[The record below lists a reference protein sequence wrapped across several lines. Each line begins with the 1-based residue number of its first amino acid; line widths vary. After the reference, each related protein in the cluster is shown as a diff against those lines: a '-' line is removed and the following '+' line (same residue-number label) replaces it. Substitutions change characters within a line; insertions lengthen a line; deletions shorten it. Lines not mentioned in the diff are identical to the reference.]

1 MDFKKCERCGCFF
14 VNDSTVC
21 CSCETKDN
29 LEILKLKDYFND
41 NENLNTVDNIS
52 INTGI
57 STKNIYR
64 YLNLKDFSNIL
75 NNNINYK
82 E

>member
-29 LEILKLKDYFND
+29 LEILKLKYC
-41 NENLNTVDNIS
+41 
-52 INTGI
+52 
-57 STKNIYR
+57 R
-64 YLNLKDFSNIL
+64 
-75 NNNINYK
+75 
-82 E
+82 